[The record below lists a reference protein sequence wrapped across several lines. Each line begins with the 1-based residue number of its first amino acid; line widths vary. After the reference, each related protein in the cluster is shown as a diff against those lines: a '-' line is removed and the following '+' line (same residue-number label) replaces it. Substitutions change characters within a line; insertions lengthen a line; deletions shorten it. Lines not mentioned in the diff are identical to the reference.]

1 MMITPTPSPL
11 QPPPPPP
18 PPPPSF
24 SSLSTTNASHEFLIE
39 GYSLTKGMGI
49 GKHIASEVFTG
60 GGYEWA
66 IYFYPD
72 GKNPQDKSEF
82 VSVYVTLESEVT
94 NVRALF
100 ELKLLD
106 QSGKGKHKVHSHF
119 VPPLQTVP
127 YTLKQKGSMWYVLV
141 LMTILQ

>member
-1 MMITPTPSPL
+1 MTTVTAQS
-11 QPPPPPP
+11 

-49 GKHIASEVFTG
+49 GKHIASDVFTA

-72 GKNPQDKSEF
+72 GKNPQDKSEY

-106 QSGKGKHKVHSHF
+106 QSGKGRHKVHSHF
-119 VPPLQTVP
+119 VRPLQTVP
-127 YTLKQKGSMWYVLV
+127 LTLQQKGSMW
-141 LMTILQ
+141 